1 MTFFLRERVS
11 GVQQLNEWTDIL
23 AHLELHAPS
32 SSVNNSLE
40 TKQTK
45 TDDLK
50 PDMAKP
56 AEEMTR
62 SYSDEQFLLISLP
75 TDADVEVRQGRRAA
89 QNIHSNQ
96 EADEDVL
103 DASLGDMTLQANN
116 TAATAEHHQPPPK
129 PSRRQGGW
137 ADDIPKE
144 KKKGRRDVETFQEE
158 DERLKMDNT
167 VTQDDDDGDIPVIPD
182 LEDVQEEDMMTQIAA
197 PPSVQVN
204 RVATYKELDS
214 YFQKQSAL
222 FNVNLLD
229 GEIDLKL
236 LTNVLSP
243 ETEVF
248 EEDKRWD
255 WNRLFT
261 EVASELQ
268 TEWDEGGETDDLD
281 DTKS

>member
-50 PDMAKP
+50 PDMAK
-56 AEEMTR
+56 
-62 SYSDEQFLLISLP
+62 
-75 TDADVEVRQGRRAA
+75 EVRQGRRAA

>member
-1 MTFFLRERVS
+1 MTFRLRERVS

-23 AHLELHAPS
+23 SHQLRTS
-32 SSVNNSLE
+32 SLSDKNSFEPKSHKRDIL
-40 TKQTK
+40 K
-45 TDDLK
+45 TNT
-50 PDMAKP
+50 DMAK
-56 AEEMTR
+56 
-62 SYSDEQFLLISLP
+62 
-75 TDADVEVRQGRRAA
+75 EVRQGRRAA
-89 QNIHSNQ
+89 QNAQ
-96 EADEDVL
+96 AQL
-103 DASLGDMTLQANN
+103 DAEDDILDAALGDMAATDNNN
-116 TAATAEHHQPPPK
+116 TAASTDLDQPPPR

-137 ADDIPKE
+137 ADDTPKE
-144 KKKGRRDVETFQEE
+144 KKKGRRADVETFQEE

-167 VTQDDDDGDIPVIPD
+167 VTQEEDDSDIPVIPD

-255 WNRLFT
+255 WDRLFT

-268 TEWDEGGETDDLD
+268 TEWDTGKETDELD
-281 DTKS
+281 ETLT

>member
-1 MTFFLRERVS
+1 MSFRLRGRVS
-11 GVQQLNEWTDIL
+11 GLQQLNEWTDTL
-23 AHLELHAPS
+23 LHELHSSAPS
-32 SSVNNSLE
+32 DKNSFESNSLN
-40 TKQTK
+40 KDNLK
-45 TDDLK
+45 TNK
-50 PDMAKP
+50 DMAK
-56 AEEMTR
+56 
-62 SYSDEQFLLISLP
+62 
-75 TDADVEVRQGRRAA
+75 EVKQGRRAV
-89 QNIHSNQ
+89 QNTQ
-96 EADEDVL
+96 PQQDADEDVL
-103 DASLGDMTLQANN
+103 DAALGDIATESNSAS
-116 TAATAEHHQPPPK
+116 AAIENDQPPPK

-137 ADDIPKE
+137 ADDTPKE

-158 DERLKMDNT
+158 DERLKIDNS
-167 VTQDDDDGDIPVIPD
+167 VTQEDDDGDIPVIPD

-255 WNRLFT
+255 WDRLFT

-268 TEWDEGGETDDLD
+268 SEWNTDKETEEVEET
-281 DTKS
+281 

>member
-1 MTFFLRERVS
+1 MDVFSPKREV
-11 GVQQLNEWTDIL
+11 
-23 AHLELHAPS
+23 
-32 SSVNNSLE
+32 
-40 TKQTK
+40 K
-45 TDDLK
+45 
-50 PDMAKP
+50 
-56 AEEMTR
+56 
-62 SYSDEQFLLISLP
+62 
-75 TDADVEVRQGRRAA
+75 QGRRAA
-89 QNIHSNQ
+89 QNTQ
-96 EADEDVL
+96 PQQDGEDDIL
-103 DASLGDMTLQANN
+103 DAALGDLATENN
-116 TAATAEHHQPPPK
+116 NASAAKENDQPPPK

-137 ADDIPKE
+137 ADDTPKE
-144 KKKGRRDVETFQEE
+144 KRKGRRDVETFQEE
-158 DERLKMDNT
+158 DERLKIDNSI
-167 VTQDDDDGDIPVIPD
+167 TQEDDDGDIPVIPD
-182 LEDVQEEDMMTQIAA
+182 LEYVQEEDMMTQIAA

-255 WNRLFT
+255 WDRLFT

-268 TEWDEGGETDDLD
+268 NEWNTDKETEEVEET
-281 DTKS
+281 

>member
-1 MTFFLRERVS
+1 MDDFSPKRSADHQMLLVDLTPGL
-11 GVQQLNEWTDIL
+11 
-23 AHLELHAPS
+23 APS
-32 SSVNNSLE
+32 DVGCSTNQNDLE
-40 TKQTK
+40 
-45 TDDLK
+45 
-50 PDMAKP
+50 A
-56 AEEMTR
+56 
-62 SYSDEQFLLISLP
+62 
-75 TDADVEVRQGRRAA
+75 RQGRRAA
-89 QNIHSNQ
+89 QNAQ
-96 EADEDVL
+96 L
-103 DASLGDMTLQANN
+103 DAEEDDLDAALGDMAESNN
-116 TAATAEHHQPPPK
+116 NAATALEQDQPPPK

-137 ADDIPKE
+137 ADDTPKE
-144 KKKGRRDVETFQEE
+144 KRKGRRADVETFQEE

-167 VTQDDDDGDIPVIPD
+167 ITQEDDDGDIPVIPD

-255 WNRLFT
+255 WDRLFT

-268 TEWDEGGETDDLD
+268 TEWDTGREEADELEE
-281 DTKS
+281 S

>member
-1 MTFFLRERVS
+1 MFFPFR
-11 GVQQLNEWTDIL
+11 QLSILKL
-23 AHLELHAPS
+23 AHISP
-32 SSVNNSLE
+32 
-40 TKQTK
+40 
-45 TDDLK
+45 
-50 PDMAKP
+50 AK
-56 AEEMTR
+56 M
-62 SYSDEQFLLISLP
+62 SKS
-75 TDADVEVRQGRRAA
+75 A
-89 QNIHSNQ
+89 Q
-96 EADEDVL
+96 
-103 DASLGDMTLQANN
+103 
-116 TAATAEHHQPPPK
+116 ATAVNFHLT
-129 PSRRQGGW
+129 SRYLKSCHPISRKTYVGP
-137 ADDIPKE
+137 ALC
-144 KKKGRRDVETFQEE
+144 ETWQYDTFILE
-158 DERLKMDNT
+158 
-167 VTQDDDDGDIPVIPD
+167 DIPVIPD

-255 WNRLFT
+255 WDRLFT

-268 TEWDEGGETDDLD
+268 TEWDTGKETDELEESW
-281 DTKS
+281 TN

>member
-1 MTFFLRERVS
+1 M
-11 GVQQLNEWTDIL
+11 
-23 AHLELHAPS
+23 
-32 SSVNNSLE
+32 
-40 TKQTK
+40 
-45 TDDLK
+45 DDFSPK
-50 PDMAKP
+50 
-56 AEEMTR
+56 R
-62 SYSDEQFLLISLP
+62 
-75 TDADVEVRQGRRAA
+75 EVRRGRRAA
-89 QNIHSNQ
+89 QNIQSNQ
-96 EADEDVL
+96 DPDEDVL
-103 DASLGDMTLQANN
+103 DASLGDMAVETDNL
-116 TAATAEHHQPPPK
+116 AATSEREQPPPK

-137 ADDIPKE
+137 ADDTPKE
-144 KKKGRRDVETFQEE
+144 KKKGRRDVETFQVEE
-158 DERLKMDNT
+158 DERLKMDNS

-255 WNRLFT
+255 WDRLFT

-268 TEWDEGGETDDLD
+268 SEWDQAGGKTDDQD
-281 DTKS
+281 DIKT

>member
-1 MTFFLRERVS
+1 MSFRLRGRVS
-11 GVQQLNEWTDIL
+11 GLQQLNEWTDIL
-23 AHLELHAPS
+23 LHDLHSSAPS
-32 SSVNNSLE
+32 DKNSFE
-40 TKQTK
+40 SNSHKE
-45 TDDLK
+45 DNLK
-50 PDMAKP
+50 KNKDMAK
-56 AEEMTR
+56 E
-62 SYSDEQFLLISLP
+62 IK
-75 TDADVEVRQGRRAA
+75 QGRRAA
-89 QNIHSNQ
+89 QITQ
-96 EADEDVL
+96 PQQDAEEDIL
-103 DASLGDMTLQANN
+103 DAALGDIATESNN
-116 TAATAEHHQPPPK
+116 AFAAIENDQPPPK

-137 ADDIPKE
+137 ADDTPKE

-158 DERLKMDNT
+158 DERLKIDNS
-167 VTQDDDDGDIPVIPD
+167 VTQDEDDGDIPVIPD

-248 EEDKRWD
+248 EEDKQWD
-255 WNRLFT
+255 WDRLFT

-268 TEWDEGGETDDLD
+268 SEWNTDKVTEEVEE
-281 DTKS
+281 S

>member
-1 MTFFLRERVS
+1 M
-11 GVQQLNEWTDIL
+11 
-23 AHLELHAPS
+23 
-32 SSVNNSLE
+32 
-40 TKQTK
+40 
-45 TDDLK
+45 DDFSPK
-50 PDMAKP
+50 
-56 AEEMTR
+56 R
-62 SYSDEQFLLISLP
+62 
-75 TDADVEVRQGRRAA
+75 EVRQGRRAA
-89 QNIHSNQ
+89 QNVQSNPDP
-96 EADEDVL
+96 DEDVL
-103 DASLGDMTLQANN
+103 DATLGDMAVEAHNSAVSN
-116 TAATAEHHQPPPK
+116 EHEQPPPK

-137 ADDIPKE
+137 ADDTPKE
-144 KKKGRRDVETFQEE
+144 KKKGRRDVEIFQEE
-158 DERLKMDNT
+158 DERLKMDNS
-167 VTQDDDDGDIPVIPD
+167 VTQDDDGDIPVIPD

-236 LTNVLSP
+236 LTKVLSP

-255 WNRLFT
+255 WDRLFT

-268 TEWDEGGETDDLD
+268 TEWDRGGKTDELD
-281 DTKS
+281 DTKT

>member
-1 MTFFLRERVS
+1 M
-11 GVQQLNEWTDIL
+11 
-23 AHLELHAPS
+23 
-32 SSVNNSLE
+32 
-40 TKQTK
+40 
-45 TDDLK
+45 DDFSPK
-50 PDMAKP
+50 
-56 AEEMTR
+56 R
-62 SYSDEQFLLISLP
+62 
-75 TDADVEVRQGRRAA
+75 EVRQGRRAA
-89 QNIHSNQ
+89 QNIQANQ
-96 EADEDVL
+96 DADEDVL
-103 DASLGDMTLQANN
+103 DATLGDMAIDADNS
-116 TAATAEHHQPPPK
+116 AAAAERDKPPPK

-137 ADDIPKE
+137 ADDTPKE
-144 KKKGRRDVETFQEE
+144 KKKGRRDVETFHEE

-167 VTQDDDDGDIPVIPD
+167 ITKDDDDGDIPVIPD

-236 LTNVLSP
+236 LTKVLSP

-255 WNRLFT
+255 WDRLFT

-268 TEWDEGGETDDLD
+268 TEWDRGGETDELD
-281 DTKS
+281 ETKT

>member
-1 MTFFLRERVS
+1 M
-11 GVQQLNEWTDIL
+11 
-23 AHLELHAPS
+23 
-32 SSVNNSLE
+32 
-40 TKQTK
+40 
-45 TDDLK
+45 DDLSPK
-50 PDMAKP
+50 
-56 AEEMTR
+56 R
-62 SYSDEQFLLISLP
+62 Q
-75 TDADVEVRQGRRAA
+75 EVRQGRRAA
-89 QNIHSNQ
+89 QNSQ
-96 EADEDVL
+96 PQLDAEEDVL
-103 DASLGDMTLQANN
+103 DAALGDM
-116 TAATAEHHQPPPK
+116 AETDNIKAQTDLDQPPPK

-137 ADDIPKE
+137 ADDTPKE
-144 KKKGRRDVETFQEE
+144 KKKGRRGDVETFQEE
-158 DERLKMDNT
+158 DERLKMDNA

-248 EEDKRWD
+248 EEDKPWD
-255 WNRLFT
+255 WDRLFT

-268 TEWDEGGETDDLD
+268 TEWDTGKETDELEESN
-281 DTKS
+281 T

>member
-1 MTFFLRERVS
+1 M
-11 GVQQLNEWTDIL
+11 
-23 AHLELHAPS
+23 
-32 SSVNNSLE
+32 
-40 TKQTK
+40 
-45 TDDLK
+45 DDFSIK
-50 PDMAKP
+50 
-56 AEEMTR
+56 R
-62 SYSDEQFLLISLP
+62 
-75 TDADVEVRQGRRAA
+75 EVRKGRRAA
-89 QNIHSNQ
+89 QNIQSNQ
-96 EADEDVL
+96 EPDEDVL
-103 DASLGDMTLQANN
+103 DTTLGDTAVTANN
-116 TAATAEHHQPPPK
+116 LAFANNEHEQPPPK

-137 ADDIPKE
+137 ADDTPKE
-144 KKKGRRDVETFQEE
+144 KKKGRRDVEVFHEE
-158 DERLKMDNT
+158 DERLKMDNS

-182 LEDVQEEDMMTQIAA
+182 LEDVQEEDMATQIAA

-248 EEDKRWD
+248 EEDKKWD
-255 WNRLFT
+255 WDRLFT

-268 TEWDEGGETDDLD
+268 SEWDKGGETDDLED
-281 DTKS
+281 PKT

>member
-1 MTFFLRERVS
+1 M
-11 GVQQLNEWTDIL
+11 
-23 AHLELHAPS
+23 
-32 SSVNNSLE
+32 
-40 TKQTK
+40 
-45 TDDLK
+45 DDFSPK
-50 PDMAKP
+50 
-56 AEEMTR
+56 R
-62 SYSDEQFLLISLP
+62 
-75 TDADVEVRQGRRAA
+75 EVRRGRRAA
-89 QNIHSNQ
+89 QNIQSNQ
-96 EADEDVL
+96 DPDEDVL
-103 DASLGDMTLQANN
+103 DASLGDMAVETDNL
-116 TAATAEHHQPPPK
+116 AATSEREQPPPK

-137 ADDIPKE
+137 ADDTPKE
-144 KKKGRRDVETFQEE
+144 KKKGRRDVETFQVEE
-158 DERLKMDNT
+158 DERLKMDNS

-255 WNRLFT
+255 WDRLFT

-268 TEWDEGGETDDLD
+268 SEWDQAGGKTDDPD
-281 DTKS
+281 DIKT

>member
-1 MTFFLRERVS
+1 
-11 GVQQLNEWTDIL
+11 VQ
-23 AHLELHAPS
+23 
-32 SSVNNSLE
+32 
-40 TKQTK
+40 
-45 TDDLK
+45 
-50 PDMAKP
+50 
-56 AEEMTR
+56 
-62 SYSDEQFLLISLP
+62 
-75 TDADVEVRQGRRAA
+75 EVRRGRRAA
-89 QNIHSNQ
+89 QNIQSNQ
-96 EADEDVL
+96 DPDEDVL
-103 DASLGDMTLQANN
+103 DASLGDMAVETDNL
-116 TAATAEHHQPPPK
+116 AATSEREQPPPK

-137 ADDIPKE
+137 ADDTPKE
-144 KKKGRRDVETFQEE
+144 KKKGRRDVETFQVEE
-158 DERLKMDNT
+158 DERLKMDNS

-255 WNRLFT
+255 WDRLFT

-268 TEWDEGGETDDLD
+268 SEWDQAGGKTDDPD
-281 DTKS
+281 DIKT